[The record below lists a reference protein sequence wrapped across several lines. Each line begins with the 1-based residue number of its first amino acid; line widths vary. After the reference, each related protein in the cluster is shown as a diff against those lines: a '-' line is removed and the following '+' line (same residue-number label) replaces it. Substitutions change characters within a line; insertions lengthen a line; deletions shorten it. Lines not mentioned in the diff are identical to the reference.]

1 MSSRSQEDGAKPER
15 KPTIWQNPAVVA
27 AIMASFIGGVF
38 GVIQVIIP
46 LAEEWTR
53 ETSGAEALVPTE
65 IATDPIDLV
74 VQAGRML
81 ANTETPINLRIDLI
95 RALKQGSGEG
105 APPGYHKDAVDILVR
120 YLRQAVDERRHVKD
134 DFGLPYLRKDK
145 DGNQFEPTPRVS
157 KPLSIIAAL
166 EALDTI
172 RDAAPAPV
180 EVRIENIDFSYMNL
194 ALLDL
199 SGFNASHSSFEWAF
213 LSGCDCRGTNF
224 NNGDLRGLV
233 VWDEKQSRFDG
244 AKFINTRL
252 DGSKWANV
260 NLTGVDLSRAIGRPA
275 AWLDIEPEEIQ
286 ALFR

>member
-46 LAEEWTR
+46 LAQEWTR
-53 ETSGAEALVPTE
+53 ENNGAETLVPTE
-65 IATDPIDLV
+65 IATDLV

-81 ANTETPINLRIDLI
+81 ANTETPISLRIDVI

-105 APPGYHKDAVDILVR
+105 APPGYHKDAVDILVH
-120 YLRQAVDERRHVKD
+120 YLRQAVGERRHVKD
-134 DFGLPYLRKDK
+134 NFGLPYLRKDE
-145 DGNQFEPTPRVS
+145 DGNQFEPDPRIS
-157 KPLSIIAAL
+157 TPLSIIAAL

-180 EVRIENIDFSYMNL
+180 EVRIGNIDFSYMNL

-199 SGFNASHSSFEWAF
+199 SGFNAGHSSFESAF

-224 NNGDLRGLV
+224 NNGNLRGLV
-233 VWDEKQSRFDG
+233 VWAEEQSRFDG

-275 AWLDIEPEEIQ
+275 AWVAIEPEEIQ